1 MKLKRSIPLLL
12 TSIILL
18 LEIAIFISHLADQT
32 TTKATYGRIAMPN
45 RSLKLTFISLLSEV
59 ILYLIYRV

>member
-1 MKLKRSIPLLL
+1 MKLKRFIPLLL
-12 TSIILL
+12 TSTILL
-18 LEIAIFISHLADQT
+18 LETAIFISLIVDQT

-45 RSLKLTFISLLSEV
+45 RSLKLTFISLLTEV

>member
-1 MKLKRSIPLLL
+1 MKPKRFIPSLL

-18 LEIAIFISHLADQT
+18 LEIAIFISHIVDQT

-45 RSLKLTFISLLSEV
+45 RSLKSIFIHPLTEV